1 MATHNKTY
9 QPLQSLTVKAAA
21 DLPPFRFV
29 AIDGSLCGNETRALG
44 VTEIEWLEDE
54 YAAVVSLG
62 TIVIE
67 TSEAILAGADV
78 TSAADGKAKTAVAG
92 NPVNGRALEGCS
104 GAGFIKIK
112 LVP

>member
-1 MATHNKTY
+1 V
-9 QPLQSLTVKAAA
+9 QSLTVLADV
-21 DLPPFRFV
+21 DLPSFRFV
-29 AIDGSLCGNETRALG
+29 SHLGALCTAGTRALG
-44 VTEIEWLEDE
+44 VTEVDWLDGE

-67 TSEAILAGADV
+67 TSEAILTGADI
-78 TSAADGKAKTAVAG
+78 TSAADGKAKTAGVGDA
-92 NPVNGRALEGCS
+92 VNGRALEGCA